1 MVDFKSALQKRIIKL
16 HPLKAA
22 ALILAVLL
30 YTGLVKRADPFV
42 FRSAFDVKSLTSVQ
56 GTAASN
62 PVKTASGRFYSL
74 LFNAESVESA
84 TGKAE
89 AAGRIKLLIP
99 AETVEA
105 LYPGKLFSLTGD
117 AVPVE
122 EGARLVCTGYTLDSE
137 QSSVSAEKD
146 GTGKILA
153 LPQPPMPVFI
163 AQDTS
168 FLGWKNGLS
177 RIRALFR
184 LYLKRMLYAWGE
196 AGGLVLALMSG
207 SREYT
212 DAALAEAFKNAGL
225 AHILALSGM
234 HLSLFISAASLAS
247 VFAGKKLSALLS
259 VILMCVFI
267 WFAGATPS
275 LVRAFLCLMI
285 MFLTRLLFVHTYK
298 SAALDCLCAAFI
310 IQTAFL
316 HADIYNPAFML
327 SYGAVAG
334 ILILTPLISPF
345 LHRIFPARTVSSIAS
360 SISAWLFTAPLTALL
375 FGQLTP
381 AGIIASVIV
390 TPIASLFFITG
401 FVCASLCFIMPF
413 LIPPLGV
420 IIQVL
425 YTILKYTVLFF
436 GRFPPIIF

>member
-1 MVDFKSALQKRIIKL
+1 MVSFKSSVRNSIAKL

-22 ALILAVLL
+22 ALILALLL

-42 FRSAFDVKSLTSVQ
+42 FRSAFEVRNLTSIK
-56 GTAASN
+56 GTVASN
-62 PVKTASGRFYSL
+62 PAKTASGRFYTM
-74 LFNAESVESA
+74 LFNAEFVESA
-84 TGKAE
+84 AGTAE
-89 AAGRIKLLIP
+89 AAGRIRMLIP

-105 LYPGKLFSLTGD
+105 LYPGKLFSLTGE

-122 EGARLVCTGYTLDSE
+122 EGARLVCKGYTLDSAE
-137 QSSVSAEKD
+137 SQASHKAGTGGKVSFPQSS
-146 GTGKILA
+146 I
-153 LPQPPMPVFI
+153 PVFI
-163 AQDTS
+163 AKDTS
-168 FLGWKNGLS
+168 FLGWKNALS

-234 HLSLFISAASLAS
+234 HLSLFISASSLAA

-285 MFLTRLLFVHTYK
+285 MFLTRLLFVYTYK

-316 HADIYNPAFML
+316 HADIYNPAFIL
-327 SYGAVAG
+327 SYAAVAG

-345 LHRIFPARTVSSIAS
+345 LHRLLPACTVSSTAS
-360 SISAWLFTAPLTALL
+360 SVSAWLFTAPLSAIL
-375 FGQLTP
+375 FGQITP
-381 AGIIASVIV
+381 GGIIASVIV
-390 TPIASLFFITG
+390 TPVASLFFITG
-401 FVCASLCFIMPF
+401 FVCALLCFIMPF
-413 LIPPLGV
+413 LIAPLGV
-420 IIQVL
+420 IIQAL
-425 YTILKYTVLFF
+425 YIILKYTVLFF
-436 GRFPPIIF
+436 GRFPPIVF